1 MITSGNEVLFINK
14 QIPNIFDQDVKNEE
28 LQNIERQY
36 QQQQSVESSD
46 DQMETQSQ
54 YQIIEKLKSTVA
66 KVEKVQLQQN
76 QQIEIKFN
84 NLWDYILAKQYEH
97 TNFKDKINPQD
108 IFNLPLTNQLSD
120 GLYFKYK
127 NSSKEGNT
135 KSKRLQ
141 IFSSIISTSQNPF
154 VVTTIRD
161 QSLYLELEK
170 QKNITLAKTQAF
182 ASAAHEFR
190 NPLGAIINSLDLLE
204 DKIVQDKGGQM
215 FFKTAKNCSQLMLYL
230 VNDILD
236 FSQLES
242 QKLMLNIDWV
252 EIKTLLEECINVL
265 KFRSDQKGLDL
276 FYEIHQSFPSKIQ
289 TDEHRL
295 RQILINLLSNGIKYT
310 CKGYVKILCY
320 KKAQSEQLCIRV
332 QDSGVGIAIQD
343 QEKLFSAFNKTKKNR
358 DLNKDGCGLGLTISK
373 NLAQALQGD
382 IIVES
387 QVDKGSNFI
396 ILLPYRY
403 NQFDDLP
410 DRQSHN
416 LVQEEMNEYRRHSN
430 KYNSYQ
436 EGSMMKDIERRK
448 NSNYRSNSIQH
459 NSNHRHSLSYLE
471 TPQKPHDSHQYEYN
485 EIQSQFEITQNVD
498 TDRDLMT
505 KIQDYI
511 APIKNIFLPDVT
523 RRSIVQL
530 QDFPQNYV
538 ITNQSVIDL
547 ETVSI
552 DIQEDTKKQQEC
564 KCPRILI
571 ADDDPFNIIAVEGM
585 LNSIGISEI
594 EKVFNGSE
602 AIDRIRK
609 NFNSQ
614 QSFQGQFKD
623 GKIQSCKGH
632 CQYKI
637 ILLDNQ
643 MPLMNGIDVA
653 KTIRLEFEHQIQ
665 QGPSRIFLL
674 SGDNFTKMDASLR
687 NAFDDIIMKPISKQ
701 KIQEILNL

>member
-1 MITSGNEVLFINK
+1 M
-14 QIPNIFDQDVKNEE
+14 
-28 LQNIERQY
+28 
-36 QQQQSVESSD
+36 
-46 DQMETQSQ
+46 
-54 YQIIEKLKSTVA
+54 
-66 KVEKVQLQQN
+66 
-76 QQIEIKFN
+76 
-84 NLWDYILAKQYEH
+84 LAKQYED
-97 TNFKDKINPQD
+97 TNLTDQFNPRD
-108 IFNLPLTNQLSD
+108 IFSLPLPNKITD

-127 NSSKEGNT
+127 NSSKEGNV

-141 IFSSIISTSQNPF
+141 IFSNIISTSQKPF

-204 DKIVQDKGGQM
+204 DKILQDKGSQM

-252 EIKTLLEECINVL
+252 EIKTLLEDCINVL
-265 KFRSDQKGLDL
+265 KFRSDQKGIDMY
-276 FYEIHQSFPSKIQ
+276 YEIHQSFPNKIQ

-320 KKAQSEQLCIRV
+320 KKESSEQLCIKV
-332 QDSGVGIAIQD
+332 QDSGVGIATQD

-373 NLAQALQGD
+373 NLAQALKGD

-396 ILLPYRY
+396 VLLSQRY
-403 NQFDDLP
+403 NQFYDLP

-416 LVQEEMNEYRRHSN
+416 LVSDDNNEFCKYSN
-430 KYNSYQ
+430 KHDSYR
-436 EGSMMKDIERRK
+436 EGSLNMDMEKGK
-448 NSNYRSNSIQH
+448 NSNHQ
-459 NSNHRHSLSYLE
+459 HSLSYIE
-471 TPQKPHDSHQYEYN
+471 TPQKPYDSSQNEYN
-485 EIQSQFEITQNVD
+485 EIQNQFEITYNVD
-498 TDRDLMT
+498 TDRDSMI
-505 KIQDYI
+505 KIQDYFS
-511 APIKNIFLPDVT
+511 PIKSIFPPDFS
-523 RRSIVQL
+523 RQSIIEF
-530 QDFPQNYV
+530 QDSPQNYV
-538 ITNQSVIDL
+538 IPNQSDLDL
-547 ETVSI
+547 ETLSI
-552 DIQEDTKKQQEC
+552 EIQEESKILQKC

-571 ADDDPFNIIAVEGM
+571 ADDDPFNIIAIEGM
-585 LNSIGISEI
+585 LNSIGISDI
-594 EKVFNGSE
+594 EKVFNGRE
-602 AIDRIRK
+602 AIDKIRK
-609 NFNSQ
+609 NFQ
-614 QSFQGQFKD
+614 EQIKD
-623 GKIQSCKGH
+623 GETQSCKGH

-653 KTIRLEFEHQIQ
+653 QTIRLEFENQIQ
-665 QGPSRIFLL
+665 LGPYRIFLL

-687 NAFDDIIMKPISKQ
+687 NAFDDIIIKPISKQ